1 MASSSKIEK
10 EIKTLNTQ
18 KKTLKKRISELEGIL
33 KGLSKAID
41 KAVDEYNSAVDSCAK
56 SLGSGI
62 QTNYIDAV
70 CTDVKN
76 RKEGESAESS
86 GLYDVIHNIELEKS
100 RCNDDLEKL
109 EKKIKNKQ
117 RELENAKQAEN
128 AASMLG
134 AGSGGGRF

>member
-1 MASSSKIEK
+1 MASSTKIEK
-10 EIKTLNTQ
+10 EIKSLNAE
-18 KKTLKKRISELEGIL
+18 KKTLKKRIGELDGIL

-62 QTNYIDAV
+62 QTTYIEVV
-70 CTDVKN
+70 CTDIKN
-76 RKEGESAESS
+76 KKEGDSAESS
-86 GLYDVIHNIELEKS
+86 GFYDVIHNIELEQA
-100 RCNDDLEKL
+100 RCNDDLGKL

-117 RELENAKQAEN
+117 RELENAKQAEIT
-128 AASMLG
+128 ASMLG